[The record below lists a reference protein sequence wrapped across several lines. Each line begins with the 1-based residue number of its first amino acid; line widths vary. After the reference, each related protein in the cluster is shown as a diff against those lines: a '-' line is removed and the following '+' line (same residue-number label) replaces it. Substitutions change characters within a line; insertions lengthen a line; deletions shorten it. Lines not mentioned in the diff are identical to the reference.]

1 MDSIDYKII
10 RRARRKTASIIV
22 KPDKTIQ
29 VVVPAFLE
37 DGEIAQLVSKKK
49 KWISNKIAEID
60 NNQLKVT
67 PHRYD
72 EGELFPFRGNNYR
85 LLTPIGN
92 RAEITFSAETI
103 TVPLPPKLPPKAKRN
118 FIQTTLNL
126 WYTRTAR
133 EILSEKTIHFSQ
145 LCGLV
150 PTSVGT
156 KDYKSRWGCC
166 FGDGR
171 IYYNWRII
179 AAPEHIIDYVVIHEL
194 CHLAEPNHSHKYWKI
209 VAEILPDWRAR
220 RAWLKQN
227 GFSLDI

>member
-1 MDSIDYKII
+1 MDPIEYKII

-37 DGEIAQLVSKKK
+37 DGEIAQLVSKKR
-49 KWISNKIAEID
+49 KWIRNKIAEID

-67 PHRYD
+67 PHRYE
-72 EGELFPFRGNNYR
+72 EGELFPFLGNDYR

-92 RAEITFSAETI
+92 RAEITFAAETI

-118 FIQTTLNL
+118 FIQTTLHL

-133 EILSEKTIHFSQ
+133 EILSEKTSRFGQ
-145 LCGLV
+145 LCGLQ

-179 AAPEHIIDYVVIHEL
+179 AAPEPIIDYVVIHEL
-194 CHLAEPNHSHKYWKI
+194 CHLAAPNHSQKYWKI
-209 VAEILPDWRAR
+209 VAKILPDWRER